1 MANKIIIII
10 INKKERKPVA
20 KDKYTTRRERLVGYG
35 RVRGVSRVSES
46 QEIFFR
52 AADNESNPKRIL
64 LTGWKSRNWKK
75 SLLRNKKLLRD

>member
-52 AADNESNPKRIL
+52 AADNEGNPKL
-64 LTGWKSRNWKK
+64 YSSHWLEKQELEKVSFEK
-75 SLLRNKKLLRD
+75 